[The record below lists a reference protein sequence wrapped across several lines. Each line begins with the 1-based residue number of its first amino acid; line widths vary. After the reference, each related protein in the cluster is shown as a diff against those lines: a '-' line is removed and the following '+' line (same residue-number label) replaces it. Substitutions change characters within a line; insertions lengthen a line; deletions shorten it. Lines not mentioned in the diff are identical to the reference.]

1 MDRDD
6 PCQEADSM
14 ATVASSPSVETGEF
28 ERITMDGIRWS
39 TYEALLED
47 LDGRGIR
54 LTYDRG
60 RLEIMTLSTP
70 HEWSKTLL
78 ARAFEVLTEEL
89 DIPIR
94 SGGQQT
100 FRQQLKEKGLEP
112 DECYWIQHEAEVRGK
127 PHISLDTDPP
137 PDIAFEVEISES
149 VLDRLGINAELRVP
163 EIWRYDG
170 ETIIVA
176 HLQDDQT
183 YRMLDHSPSFPWLPL
198 AELASF
204 LARRD
209 AMDET
214 GLIRS
219 FRAWVRAELAPE
231 FRRGED

>member
-1 MDRDD
+1 
-6 PCQEADSM
+6 M
-14 ATVASSPSVETGEF
+14 ATGTLSPAVQTGEF
-28 ERITMDGIRWS
+28 DRILLHEVRWS

-47 LDGRGIR
+47 LEGRRLR

-70 HEWSKTLL
+70 HEWSKKIL

-112 DECYWIQHEAEVRGK
+112 DECYWVQHEADVRGK
-127 PHISLDTDPP
+127 SDISLDADPP
-137 PDIAFEVEISES
+137 PDIAVEVEISVS
-149 VLDRLGINAELRVP
+149 VLDRLAIYAALRVG

-176 HLQDDQT
+176 HLQEDQT
-183 YRMLDHSPSFPWLPL
+183 YRMLDYSPTFPWLPL
-198 AELASF
+198 GELAKF

-209 AMDET
+209 SMDET
-214 GLIRS
+214 RLIRM
-219 FRAWVRAELAPE
+219 FRAWVRAELAPRAPDYRVE
-231 FRRGED
+231 QE